1 MSPMIESKNLIDGLN
16 TSQILVGLDVGFK
29 TIGIAVSDRSLI
41 IATPINTVLRKG
53 TKKDLLKIRDFL
65 TEYEIGGFIIGL
77 PLSLNGSE
85 NEQTKKMRVFAKE
98 LQIFFSLPIEY
109 WDERYSSDIIFKEM
123 RKSDLSKT
131 KIKKKLDQ
139 QSAAYIL
146 QGYLDKYRNPY

>member
-1 MSPMIESKNLIDGLN
+1 MSPMNESKNLIDELH

-29 TIGIAVSDRSLI
+29 TIGMAVSDRSLI

-53 TKKDLLKIRDFL
+53 TKKDLQKINDFL
-65 TEYEIGGFIIGL
+65 KEYEIGGFIIGL
-77 PLSLNGSE
+77 PLSLDGSE
-85 NEQTKKMRVFAKE
+85 NEQTKKMKIFAIE
-98 LQIFFSLPIEY
+98 LQTYFSLPIEY

-146 QGYLDKYRNPY
+146 QGYLDKYRNTN